1 MTIHDY
7 SYRLYKPR
15 HRMGIL
21 HLRHHH
27 LMVVRSI
34 NHSAPTGDFPPPN
47 DQGQR
52 DGVAAQGRN
61 RLGKEGPGCV

>member
-1 MTIHDY
+1 
-7 SYRLYKPR
+7 
-15 HRMGIL
+15 MGIL

-34 NHSAPTGDFPPPN
+34 NHSPPIGDGPPTH

-52 DGVAAQGRN
+52 DGAAAAAGQGRN
-61 RLGKEGPGCV
+61 RLGGAGTGHV